1 MLHIVVPSGILLIGR
16 TLPTATVA
24 FTPQKMYWPVYVP
37 SAAKKYLVWF
47 LYLYGSLNSTLAKG
61 APLPGS
67 WTTALTTPLI

>member
-1 MLHIVVPSGILLIGR
+1 LHIVVPSGILLIGR

-24 FTPQKMYWPVYVP
+24 FIPQKMYWPVYVP

-47 LYLYGSLNSTLAKG
+47 LYLYGSLNSTFANG